1 MIAKKA
7 LFQSRLAGTPI
18 NLGRSP
24 WLRRNRTNWVI
35 DMWENDL
42 IEFDSVFLGE
52 SGIKFLILETVECT
66 RPFKRICKWLGLDAE
81 LTFEKGVKVLFSKL
95 NMFKTLT
102 YYKARQAKS

>member
-7 LFQSRLAGTPI
+7 IFESRLAGKPI

-35 DMWENDL
+35 DMWKNDL

-52 SGIKFLILETVECT
+52 SGMSFLMCETVKFT
-66 RPFKRICKWLGLDAE
+66 RPFQRICGWLGLDAE
-81 LTFEKGVKVLFSKL
+81 LKFEKGEKVLFSNL

-102 YYKARQAKS
+102 YYKARQA